1 MDARKANIYKFL
13 SGDKQYII
21 PVYQRIY
28 SWEIEECK
36 RLWFDIVDMQK
47 KNKNGHFVGSIVS
60 ITENDSPSD
69 MSKFTIIDG
78 QQRITT
84 LMLLLLALRD
94 YAFIHREEKSINW
107 KKINNSFLKNP
118 DEDDDSQYKLLLTE
132 TDKDIL
138 ISLIE
143 KRPIDENLN
152 SRLISN
158 YNYFFSNIKNMD
170 LSLQDIY
177 EAIGKLQIVNINLD
191 RTSDEP
197 QVIFESLNSTG
208 KELSESDLIRNFV
221 LMGLDNK
228 QQKDIYKNI
237 WRPMEQLFRYEKQTL
252 LMDRFFRDYLTMKLA
267 RIPKLDKIY
276 EEFKMYTNNCEF
288 STLEDLCKDLYIY
301 ARYYTNMI
309 FEQGT
314 NKNLINLYKEI
325 KYLKMEVAF
334 PFLLKIHYDFERN
347 LINEDELVSIIKLC
361 ISYVFR
367 RNICDIP
374 TNSLNKTFATL
385 KNEINVDDYINSIK
399 AFFILKDDYKI
410 FPNDEKFS
418 SALKVKDIYHM
429 RIRNYI
435 LSSLENFNNK
445 APINIENYTI
455 EHIMPQT
462 KNLSN
467 VWKKELG
474 KNYETVQKKYLHTI
488 GNLTLTAYNSEMSNK
503 SFSEKMEM
511 NGGFKES
518 ALRLNSYVVKQ
529 NEWNEKIIKER
540 ASILVEKALLIWKYP
555 IIERNILIKYKNDDK
570 QQMYGIDSYD
580 FNKTTKML
588 FDKLNMRIMNLSSE
602 VRREFKKLYIAYK
615 LDTNFADIVVQ
626 KNRLRISVN
635 MKFNEVIDEYNICKD
650 VTNLGRWGNGDVELF
665 LEDICD
671 VDKVMDIIRQS
682 FNKQL

>member
-252 LMDRFFRDYLTMKLA
+252 CQVVNDVKTKNIVYMK
-267 RIPKLDKIY
+267 
-276 EEFKMYTNNCEF
+276 M
-288 STLEDLCKDLYIY
+288 
-301 ARYYTNMI
+301 
-309 FEQGT
+309 Q
-314 NKNLINLYKEI
+314 
-325 KYLKMEVAF
+325 
-334 PFLLKIHYDFERN
+334 
-347 LINEDELVSIIKLC
+347 SIIILC
-361 ISYVFR
+361 I
-367 RNICDIP
+367 
-374 TNSLNKTFATL
+374 
-385 KNEINVDDYINSIK
+385 
-399 AFFILKDDYKI
+399 FIIIHLL
-410 FPNDEKFS
+410 FS
-418 SALKVKDIYHM
+418 
-429 RIRNYI
+429 I
-435 LSSLENFNNK
+435 LSC
-445 APINIENYTI
+445 
-455 EHIMPQT
+455 
-462 KNLSN
+462 
-467 VWKKELG
+467 
-474 KNYETVQKKYLHTI
+474 
-488 GNLTLTAYNSEMSNK
+488 
-503 SFSEKMEM
+503 SF
-511 NGGFKES
+511 
-518 ALRLNSYVVKQ
+518 
-529 NEWNEKIIKER
+529 
-540 ASILVEKALLIWKYP
+540 
-555 IIERNILIKYKNDDK
+555 
-570 QQMYGIDSYD
+570 
-580 FNKTTKML
+580 
-588 FDKLNMRIMNLSSE
+588 
-602 VRREFKKLYIAYK
+602 
-615 LDTNFADIVVQ
+615 
-626 KNRLRISVN
+626 
-635 MKFNEVIDEYNICKD
+635 
-650 VTNLGRWGNGDVELF
+650 
-665 LEDICD
+665 
-671 VDKVMDIIRQS
+671 
-682 FNKQL
+682 